1 MSNDLNDFWDDVKEP
16 EKKWYLIMNKKDMNN
31 SINSDRTKNNKTIN
45 QSGYSNKITNPF
57 LSRMINNANKTKEF
71 YNIKIKNT
79 SKIKSKKS
87 KLMKFN
93 NNKDKNILNN
103 KKLYISNSS
112 CFKENKPIN
121 QTINKSSNQSIN
133 KSINKTELT
142 INSKNLVISKEK
154 EKEKNNNKKISK
166 MKISKK
172 KLSNSVI
179 KQLIK
184 NYNRKSIEKD
194 KKKEQINLY
203 RNYCEMNEKM
213 ACTFRPIIH
222 KCPKFKKVFFNNSAC
237 LSLINYNKRM
247 DSARNEKIFK
257 SKILPFETINYDEIY
272 KNISD
277 RCFCL
282 NRNKNNS
289 DIFHNNFQKSLSQ
302 TEFILCKNNL
312 HSTLMK
318 LKLKKNEIK

>member
-1 MSNDLNDFWDDVKEP
+1 
-16 EKKWYLIMNKKDMNN
+16 
-31 SINSDRTKNNKTIN
+31 
-45 QSGYSNKITNPF
+45 
-57 LSRMINNANKTKEF
+57 MINNANKTKEF

-318 LKLKKNEIK
+318 LKLKKMK